1 MTRGRIKSVEYWLA
15 FMVLLIASMIVIGGA
30 TRLTN
35 SGLSITEWAP
45 IRGVLPPL
53 SHEAWL
59 AEFEKYKLIPEF
71 EAEHPDMDLAGFK
84 FIYFWEWVSQ
94 YRLATHLGMAFVI
107 LAAIFWLWERARSGW
122 LPMENTFAL
131 KRSSLLAGLIYL
143 QIIAGAF
150 MAGTHSGRSYNEWPL
165 MDGDFIPEGYGV
177 MSPFVRNMFENSAA
191 IQFNHRVLAYLILG
205 FALWV
210 VWSVRRQPL
219 MRRSALVLLVILLWQ
234 VGLGIWTLLMVAP
247 LNLSL
252 LHQFSSI
259 LLFLAALNL
268 VWRSRN
274 TVK

>member
-1 MTRGRIKSVEYWLA
+1 
-15 FMVLLIASMIVIGGA
+15 
-30 TRLTN
+30 
-35 SGLSITEWAP
+35 
-45 IRGVLPPL
+45 
-53 SHEAWL
+53 
-59 AEFEKYKLIPEF
+59 
-71 EAEHPDMDLAGFK
+71 
-84 FIYFWEWVSQ
+84 
-94 YRLATHLGMAFVI
+94 
-107 LAAIFWLWERARSGW
+107 
-122 LPMENTFAL
+122 
-131 KRSSLLAGLIYL
+131 
-143 QIIAGAF
+143 
-150 MAGTHSGRSYNEWPL
+150 